1 MFLVS
6 RYSRA
11 LHESITTKVDDQ
23 KRFNRLNN
31 KFHLFFKT
39 SVIAGILLSL
49 TQLISVML
57 FNFDLIK
64 VNSLLY
70 IDFKY
75 IFFVVFQVLS
85 FVIICSLLLLS
96 LLYFRF
102 KPDYRHNF
110 LQQIMKSLV
119 FIIYIF
125 NALLFVVYLS
135 LLKDIAVPELFN
147 YNPFSNDKVLLEI
160 QWYLYLPLIIVSV
173 FYSWAYRKFS
183 HKRTN
188 VTSRI
193 YLLLYLLITILIVVI
208 SINSGIKYFQIFDFT
223 IYKQKLFHY
232 TSAYS
237 GLFWVY
243 LMALSFCSII
253 FSIFIFHKKDK
264 FIGGQFAVSYTLK
277 LASINFY
284 STQILFILTLA
295 PWLML
300 EYFKHF

>member
-1 MFLVS
+1 MFMVS

-11 LHESITTKVDDQ
+11 LHETLTLKVDDQ

-31 KFHLFFKT
+31 KFHLFFRVT
-39 SVIAGILLSL
+39 IIAGILLSFS
-49 TQLISVML
+49 QVISVML

-75 IFFVVFQVLS
+75 IFFAVFQVLS
-85 FVIICSLLLLS
+85 FVIICGLLLLT

-102 KPDYRHNF
+102 KQDYRHYF
-110 LQQIMKSLV
+110 LQKMMRGLV
-119 FIIYIF
+119 FVVYVF
-125 NALLFVVYLS
+125 NAVLFVFYLS

-147 YNPFSNDKVLLEI
+147 YNPFSNNKIILNME
-160 QWYLYLPLIIVSV
+160 WYVYLPLIIVSLS
-173 FYSWAYRKFS
+173 YSWSYRKFS

-193 YLLLYLLITILIVVI
+193 YLLFYLLITVLIIVI
-208 SINSGIKYFQIFDFT
+208 SLNSGIKYFQIFDFT

-253 FSIFIFHKKDK
+253 FSIFIFYKKDK

-284 STQILFILTLA
+284 STQILFILALV